1 MSASSGADQGISRGI
16 RGIVAKDIEQ
26 FTREYF
32 VEMISSAG
40 GLGVME
46 HPEVSKFCEGAA
58 DISVSEIEIDSL
70 SRMQLAI
77 DLEDEFGV
85 ELGPEFLNRQTSLN
99 DLWSAISQE
108 IKSIR

>member
-1 MSASSGADQGISRGI
+1 MRASSGADWRVSGEI
-16 RGIVAKDIEQ
+16 RGLVAKDIEQ

-70 SRMQLAI
+70 SRIQLAI